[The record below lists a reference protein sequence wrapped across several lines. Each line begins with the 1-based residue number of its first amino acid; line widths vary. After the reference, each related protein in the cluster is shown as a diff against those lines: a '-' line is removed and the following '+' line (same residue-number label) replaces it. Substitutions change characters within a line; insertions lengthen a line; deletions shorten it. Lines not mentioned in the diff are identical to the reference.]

1 MTKIAAYRRARRIR
15 RGKTSR
21 VNRIVPREQTRIT
34 QVHMDLHHIAKRS
47 SVRLQNG
54 NNVIN
59 GLLRL
64 LLNAV
69 ADQPAMDR
77 VDRTRSANEIAGTT
91 SPRFRVSPA
100 YSFKIPLISILR

>member
-1 MTKIAAYRRARRIR
+1 
-15 RGKTSR
+15 
-21 VNRIVPREQTRIT
+21 
-34 QVHMDLHHIAKRS
+34 MDLHHIAKRS
-47 SVRLQNG
+47 SVRLENG

-77 VDRTRSANEIAGTT
+77 VDRTRSANEDEIPGPPSLGIS
-91 SPRFRVSPA
+91 SPRRCTTLSLNHVFGHLLVSP
-100 YSFKIPLISILR
+100 